1 MNKDLLKQYIDAKE
15 LIKETEAEIRRL
27 ENRKKQK
34 TQDIVSGSNSEFP
47 FQAKHFVIQGTPYS
61 MRDTSRE
68 TEERILLQERK
79 EKAEDLRLQV
89 EAWMNTIPFRLQRII
104 KYRVFEEMSW
114 QQVAEKMGRKATE
127 DSVKKEYQRFFKEN

>member
-15 LIKETEAEIRRL
+15 IIRETETEIRRL

-47 FQAKHFVIQGTPYS
+47 FQAKHFVIQGTSYS
-61 MRDTSRE
+61 MRDASRE
-68 TEERILLQERK
+68 TKEKLILQERK

-89 EAWMNTIPFRLQRII
+89 ETWMNTIPFRMQRII
-104 KYRVFEEMSW
+104 KYKVFENMSW
-114 QQVAEKMGRKATE
+114 QQVAMKLGRDASGE
-127 DSVKKEYQRFFKEN
+127 SVRKEYESFLKK

>member
-15 LIKETEAEIRRL
+15 LIRETETEIRRL

-47 FQAKHFVIQGTPYS
+47 FQAKHFVIQGTSYS
-61 MRDTSRE
+61 MRDASRE
-68 TEERILLQERK
+68 TKERLILQERK

-89 EAWMNTIPFRLQRII
+89 ETWMNTIPFRMQRII
-104 KYRVFEEMSW
+104 KYKVFENMSW
-114 QQVAEKMGRKATE
+114 QQVAMKLGRDVSGE
-127 DSVKKEYQRFFKEN
+127 SVRKEYESFLKK

>member
-15 LIKETEAEIRRL
+15 LIKDTEAEIRRL

-61 MRDTSRE
+61 IKDESRKNKE
-68 TEERILLQERK
+68 KAILQERK

-89 EAWMNTIPFRLQRII
+89 EAWLNTIPFRMQRII
-104 KYRVFEEMSW
+104 KYRVFEGMSW
-114 QQVAEKMGRKATE
+114 QQVATKLGRNASGE
-127 DSVKKEYQRFFKEN
+127 SVRKEYESFLKK

>member
-15 LIKETEAEIRRL
+15 LIRETETEIRRL

-47 FQAKHFVIQGTPYS
+47 FQEKHFVIQGTSYS
-61 MRDTSRE
+61 MRDASRE
-68 TEERILLQERK
+68 TKERLILQERK

-89 EAWMNTIPFRLQRII
+89 ETWMNTIPFRMQRII
-104 KYRVFEEMSW
+104 KYKVFENMSW
-114 QQVAEKMGRKATE
+114 QQVAMKLGRDVSGE
-127 DSVKKEYQRFFKEN
+127 SVRKEYESFLKK

>member
-15 LIKETEAEIRRL
+15 LIRETETEIRRL

-47 FQAKHFVIQGTPYS
+47 FQAKHFAIQGTSYS
-61 MRDTSRE
+61 MRDASRE
-68 TEERILLQERK
+68 TKERLILQERK

-89 EAWMNTIPFRLQRII
+89 ETWMNTIPFRMQRII
-104 KYRVFEEMSW
+104 KYRVFENMSW
-114 QQVAEKMGRKATE
+114 QQVAMKLGRNVSGE
-127 DSVKKEYQRFFKEN
+127 SVRKEYESFLKK

>member
-15 LIKETEAEIRRL
+15 LIRETETEIRRL

-47 FQAKHFVIQGTPYS
+47 FQAKHFVIQGTSYS
-61 MRDTSRE
+61 ARDASRE
-68 TEERILLQERK
+68 MKERLILQERK

-89 EAWMNTIPFRLQRII
+89 ETWMNTIPFRMQRII
-104 KYRVFEEMSW
+104 KYRVFENMSW
-114 QQVAEKMGRKATE
+114 QQVAMKLGRNVSGE
-127 DSVKKEYQRFFKEN
+127 SVRKEYESFLKK

>member
-15 LIKETEAEIRRL
+15 LIRETETEIRRL

-47 FQAKHFVIQGTPYS
+47 FQAKHFVIQGTSYS
-61 MRDTSRE
+61 MRDASRE
-68 TEERILLQERK
+68 TKERLILQERK

-89 EAWMNTIPFRLQRII
+89 ETWMNTIPFRMQRII
-104 KYRVFEEMSW
+104 KYRVFENMSW
-114 QQVAEKMGRKATE
+114 QQVAMKLGRNVSGE
-127 DSVKKEYQRFFKEN
+127 SVRKEYESFLKK

>member
-15 LIKETEAEIRRL
+15 LIRETETEIRRL

-47 FQAKHFVIQGTPYS
+47 FQAKHFVIQGTSYS
-61 MRDTSRE
+61 MRDASRE
-68 TEERILLQERK
+68 TKERLILQERK

-89 EAWMNTIPFRLQRII
+89 ETWMNTIPFRMQRII
-104 KYRVFEEMSW
+104 KYRVFENMSW
-114 QQVAEKMGRKATE
+114 QQVAMKLGRNASGE
-127 DSVKKEYQRFFKEN
+127 SVRKEYESFLKK

>member
-15 LIKETEAEIRRL
+15 LIRETETEIRRL

-47 FQAKHFVIQGTPYS
+47 FQAKHFVIQGTSYS
-61 MRDTSRE
+61 MRDASRE
-68 TEERILLQERK
+68 TKERLILQERK

-89 EAWMNTIPFRLQRII
+89 ETWMNTIPFRMQRII
-104 KYRVFEEMSW
+104 KYRVFENMSW
-114 QQVAEKMGRKATE
+114 QQVAMKLGRNVSGESAR
-127 DSVKKEYQRFFKEN
+127 KEYESFLKK

>member
-15 LIKETEAEIRRL
+15 LIRETEAEIRRL

-61 MRDTSRE
+61 MRDASRE